1 MPDLTTILIA
11 DDDPGSLILLEGLL
25 ASPRRTILTCSDG
38 LQARE
43 IIEREAGKLAVVI
56 LDWSMPGLSG
66 IELLRW
72 IKEHPKVNEVPVIL
86 QTARDEPESI
96 REGIEAG
103 AFYYL
108 TKPVAEEV
116 LKSVTGAAIADHRER
131 VELLTKLRQAENPFA
146 NLVEGRFRVRTLE
159 EAQSLAVMLANSC
172 AVPANAMSIAELMV
186 NGIEHGNLEL
196 SYDEK
201 TELLERG
208 AWLEEVTRRLSMQAY
223 RDRVLRVHVTRMDT
237 VMAVYI
243 EDEGRGFDYERYL
256 TMDES
261 RVFHTH
267 GRGIAMAGS
276 VLKIQYLGSGNRVLV
291 SIPLTAEEGHG

>member
-1 MPDLTTILIA
+1 MPSLNTILIA
-11 DDDPGSLILLEGLL
+11 DDDPGSLILLGGLL
-25 ASPRRTILTCSDG
+25 AEPRRTVLTCSDG

-43 IIEREAGKLAVVI
+43 IIEREVDKLAVVI
-56 LDWSMPGLSG
+56 LDWAMPGLSG
-66 IELLRW
+66 IDLLRW
-72 IKEHPKVNEVPVIL
+72 IKDTPALSDIPVIL
-86 QTARDEPESI
+86 QTARDEPESV

-116 LKSVTGAAIADHRER
+116 LRSVTRAAITDHWER
-131 VELLTKLRQAENPFA
+131 LELLAKLQECQNP
-146 NLVEGRFRVRTLE
+146 LGYLIEGRFRIRTLD

-172 AVPANAMSIAELMV
+172 AVPSNAMSIAELFV

-196 SYDEK
+196 TYDDK

-208 AWLEEVTRRLSMQAY
+208 TWLKEVTRRLSMEAY
-223 RDRVLRVHVTRMDT
+223 RDRVLRVHVTRRDT
-237 VMAVYI
+237 LMTVYI
-243 EDEGRGFDYERYL
+243 EDEGRGFDYKKYL

-267 GRGIAMAGS
+267 GRGIAMAGA
-276 VLKIQYLGSGNRVLV
+276 VLKIQYLGTGNRVLV
-291 SIPLTAEEGHG
+291 SIPLAQEQEHG

>member
-1 MPDLTTILIA
+1 MAELSTILIA

-25 ASPRRTILTCSDG
+25 TAPRRRILTASNG
-38 LQARE
+38 LQAQE
-43 IIEREAGKLAVVI
+43 IIEQEAERLAVVI

-66 IELLRW
+66 MELLRW
-72 IKEHPKVNEVPVIL
+72 IKDHPQVSEVPVIL

-116 LKSVTGAAIADHRER
+116 LLSVTGAAITDHKER
-131 VELLTKLRQAENPFA
+131 LELLAKLHEARNPFA
-146 NLVEGRFRVRTLE
+146 TLAEGRFHVRTLD

-172 AVPANAMSIAELMV
+172 AVPANAMSIAELLV
-186 NGIEHGNLEL
+186 NAIEHGNLEL
-196 SYDEK
+196 TYDDK
-201 TELLERG
+201 TELLEG
-208 AWLEEVTRRLSMQAY
+208 GTWLDEVRRRLKLDRY
-223 RDRVLRVHVTRMDT
+223 RDRLVRVHVTRMDT
-237 VMAVYI
+237 IMTVYI
-243 EDEGRGFDYERYL
+243 EDEGEGFDYTRYL

-276 VLKIQYLGSGNRVLV
+276 VLKIQYLGAGNRVLV
-291 SIPLTAEEGHG
+291 SLPLTEEQKDE

>member
-1 MPDLTTILIA
+1 MPDLNTILIA
-11 DDDPGSLILLEGLL
+11 DDDPGSLILLGGLL
-25 ASPRRTILTCSDG
+25 AEPRRTILTCPDG

-43 IIEREAGKLAVVI
+43 IIDREADRLAVVI
-56 LDWSMPGLSG
+56 LDWAMPGLSG
-66 IELLRW
+66 IDLLRW
-72 IKEHPKVNEVPVIL
+72 IKDHPRVSEVPVIL

-116 LKSVTGAAIADHRER
+116 LQSVTRAAIADHWER
-131 VELLTKLRQAENPFA
+131 VELLTKLRESQNPFA
-146 NLVEGRFRVRTLE
+146 TLVEGRFRIRTLE
-159 EAQSLAVMLANSC
+159 EAQAMAVMLANSS
-172 AVPANAMSIAELMV
+172 AVPANAMSITELLV

-196 SYDEK
+196 TYDDK

-208 AWLEEVTRRLSMQAY
+208 TWLKEVTRRLSLEAY
-223 RDRVLRVHVTRMDT
+223 RERFLRVHVTRLSQ
-237 VMAVYI
+237 VMTVYI
-243 EDEGRGFDYERYL
+243 EDEGRGFDYSRYL

-276 VLKIQYLGSGNRVLV
+276 VLKIRYLGSGNRVLV
-291 SIPLTAEEGHG
+291 SIPLAAEEHHG

>member
-1 MPDLTTILIA
+1 MPDLNTILIA

-25 ASPRRTILTCSDG
+25 ASPRRTIVTCSDG

-43 IIEREAGKLAVVI
+43 IIEREAEKLAVVI

-72 IKEHPKVNEVPVIL
+72 LKEHPTVSEVPVIL

-108 TKPVAEEV
+108 TKPIAEEV
-116 LKSVTGAAIADHRER
+116 LQSVTGAAITDHRER
-131 VELLTKLRQAENPFA
+131 VELLAKLRQAQNPFA

-172 AVPANAMSIAELMV
+172 AVPANAMSIAELLV

-196 SYDEK
+196 SYDDK

-237 VMAVYI
+237 VMTVYI
-243 EDEGRGFDYERYL
+243 EDEGRGFDYKRYL

-291 SIPLTAEEGHG
+291 SIPLTADESHG